1 MTTPAAPEPAA
12 PKPDDT
18 LASLLER
25 VNKLEEATRV
35 LATAAEVT
43 GHGFIQMGSHID
55 ALAARVTALEDQPE
69 PEPDLYAARRG
80 LNTASKDDRPQAL
93 ANLNAAKVRI
103 RRQAFT
109 AADLETPDWCAAC
122 GNIAVAW
129 PGVVCDIC
137 QNEAKS

>member
-55 ALAARVTALEDQPE
+55 ALAARVTALETPPE
-69 PEPDLYAARRG
+69 PEPDEYQARLT
-80 LNTASKDDRPQAL
+80 LNTASKHDRPQAL
-93 ANLNAAKVRI
+93 ANLNAAKARI
-103 RRQAFT
+103 RHQADI
-109 AADLETPDWCAAC
+109 ADDLEAP
-122 GNIAVAW
+122 
-129 PGVVCDIC
+129 
-137 QNEAKS
+137 